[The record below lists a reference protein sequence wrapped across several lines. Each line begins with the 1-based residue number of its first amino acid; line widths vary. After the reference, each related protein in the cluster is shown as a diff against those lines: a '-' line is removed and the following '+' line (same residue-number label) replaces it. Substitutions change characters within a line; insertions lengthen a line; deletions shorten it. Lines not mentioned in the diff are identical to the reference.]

1 MKELDLT
8 LAKFGNERYE
18 IAKRNEM
25 ARNYSALKRR
35 QRERKIREIKNN
47 ITTTVVL
54 FALFIGTPLLMFLH
68 WLAFGY

>member
-18 IAKRNEM
+18 IAKRNER
-25 ARNYSALKRR
+25 ARNYSAQKR
-35 QRERKIREIKNN
+35 RERKAKIMEIKNN
-47 ITTTVVL
+47 IATTI
-54 FALFIGTPLLMFLH
+54 ALCVMFIGIPALMLVH